1 MGTVIWHYRVRVNGV
16 VRIPAT
22 SRLIIMPGT
31 VVEFTKND
39 TNEDGIGE
47 NGLLVMGMLVAKGTK
62 EKPIIFRSAE
72 KDRQAGDW
80 DAINIYTSDGFQN
93 ILEHVQVED
102 AYRALHIHFSNV
114 YVGNSVFRGNY
125 RGMQFQESLVEVK
138 GTEIYGNKS
147 AIRARDSE
155 LRFVGNRVFDNYFGP
170 NLYRI
175 TGEVSSN
182 LFSGNLSDGLRVREG
197 GLDVKEN
204 TILTNR
210 YGLTVAYANFGSF
223 HDNIISYNQE
233 IGIALKGTDN
243 IKVSRNFV
251 QLNGV
256 NGMSILT
263 ASAEIQGN
271 HFADNGERGI
281 GVISFKGLIEGNN
294 FVNNGLYAIG
304 LDGVSD
310 ISAPNNWW
318 GSGVDMEK
326 IIFDRK
332 DKAGLG
338 LVDYEIALEKP
349 IAFTWPVPQ
358 ILVDTVWDGEFILP
372 QRVDTQM
379 GSFLSVKPGSVIK
392 FGKDVSLWLFGK
404 FEAVGLPDKRILFT
418 AEKETE
424 DQLYWDQITTE
435 KNSAVFKFCDF
446 QNGNMALHSHFSNVE
461 VNNCRFRRIDSGF
474 RARGG

>member
-1 MGTVIWHYRVRVNGV
+1 
-16 VRIPAT
+16 
-22 SRLIIMPGT
+22 
-31 VVEFTKND
+31 
-39 TNEDGIGE
+39 
-47 NGLLVMGMLVAKGTK
+47 
-62 EKPIIFRSAE
+62 
-72 KDRQAGDW
+72 
-80 DAINIYTSDGFQN
+80 
-93 ILEHVQVED
+93 
-102 AYRALHIHFSNV
+102 
-114 YVGNSVFRGNY
+114 NY

-338 LVDYEIALEKP
+338 LVDYEMALEKP
-349 IAFTWPVPQ
+349 VAFTWPVPYV
-358 ILVDTVWDGEFILP
+358 LVDTVWDGEIQIL
-372 QRVDTQM
+372 QRVDTSA
-379 GSFLSVKPGSVIK
+379 GTTLRITPGTTVR
-392 FGKDVSLWLFGK
+392 FGIHRGMWANGNI
-404 FEAVGLPDKRILFT
+404 EAIGTEKQRILFT
-418 AEKETE
+418 RLNGTGDDHWHQIRVEKA
-424 DQLYWDQITTE
+424 Q
-435 KNSAVFKFCDF
+435 AVFDYCDF
-446 QNGNMALHSHFSNVE
+446 EYGETALHTHASDFRVVSTRFTHNQTGMMLCLGGTVVVNSSIFRENALGLVLNKARGEVRNTIIAENEVGIMVRAEDGRGMQISNSNIFSNARYNLKMGDFNKGENIDVRD
-461 VNNCRFRRIDSGF
+461 NFWGTDKPGDTIFDDRIEPGLG
-474 RARGG
+474 RALFEPFAQQALEFTTN